1 VSATKQRSAPAED
14 SEGVRLARKLHQE
27 RNPIRVAHILVEDFG
42 LERRQL
48 AAACA
53 VSESS
58 VSEWLNGPEDRNPH
72 QRDRVLELGYVVLSA
87 LATRSIAPN
96 RLRAWLTSP
105 MDYFLAEAPLAAI
118 ADGRFLAVA
127 DAAKDFASGRLPA

>member
-1 VSATKQRSAPAED
+1 M
-14 SEGVRLARKLHQE
+14 
-27 RNPIRVAHILVEDFG
+27 RVAHILVEDFG

-48 AAACA
+48 AAACG

-72 QRDRVLELGYVVLSA
+72 QRDRLLELGYVVLSA
-87 LATRSIAPN
+87 LATRSIDIG

-105 MDYFLAEAPLAAI
+105 MDYFLGEAPLVAI
-118 ADGRFLAVA
+118 SQGKFLAVT